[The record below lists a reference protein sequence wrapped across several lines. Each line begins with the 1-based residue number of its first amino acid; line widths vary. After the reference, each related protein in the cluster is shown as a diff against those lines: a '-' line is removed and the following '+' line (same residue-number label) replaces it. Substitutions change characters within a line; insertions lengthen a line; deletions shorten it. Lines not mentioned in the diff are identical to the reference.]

1 MFYNIK
7 IMKDVF
13 QEVKKNISAGCYVL
27 AVSGGIDSIC
37 LADICFRLKKE
48 NSTYNFLVVHVEHGL
63 RGKESQRDA
72 DFVSEF
78 CKINNLEYVVKHV
91 DVPKRVAQTGESI
104 EEAARKLRY
113 EVLFDE
119 AKRINS
125 QRILTAHHAN
135 DQAETVLLRL
145 VRGSGGK
152 GLGAMHQDTGK
163 ILRPLLDCSREEIEN
178 YCQERKLQWVND
190 STNDDIEFS
199 RNFVRKK
206 IFPCLEKLNPNFV
219 GVICQTAIHLQN
231 DEKILD
237 NMSENILINLLE
249 NDKLKT
255 KNWQNLFPAIRTRIL
270 QKWLIKFGCTVNA
283 THIEALDK
291 LILNGTSKKELALPG
306 LTIEYAYHKLYVE
319 KNKQH
324 IRQ

>member
-1 MFYNIK
+1 MKLCEPNNPLQVFTYDCNKIAEDFNIT
-7 IMKDVF
+7 
-13 QEVKKNISAGCYVL
+13 S
-27 AVSGGIDSIC
+27 
-37 LADICFRLKKE
+37 
-48 NSTYNFLVVHVEHGL
+48 
-63 RGKESQRDA
+63 
-72 DFVSEF
+72 
-78 CKINNLEYVVKHV
+78 
-91 DVPKRVAQTGESI
+91 
-104 EEAARKLRY
+104 EEAGRKVRY
-113 EVLFDE
+113 EAYDHVANIL
-119 AKRINS
+119 S
-125 QRILTAHHAN
+125 QKYPKEKVKIATAHNAN

-219 GVICQTAIHLQN
+219 GVICQTAKHLQN

-249 NDKLKT
+249 IDKLKT

-270 QKWLIKFGCTVNA
+270 QKWLIKFGCMVNA

-306 LTIEYAYHKLYVE
+306 LTIKYAYHKLYVE
-319 KNKQH
+319 KNKKH